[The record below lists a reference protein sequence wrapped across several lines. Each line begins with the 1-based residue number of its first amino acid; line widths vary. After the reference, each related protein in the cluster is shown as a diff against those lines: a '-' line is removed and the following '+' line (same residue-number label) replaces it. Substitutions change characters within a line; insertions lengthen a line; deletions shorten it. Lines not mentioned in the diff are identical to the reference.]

1 MTREQKIDYNVC
13 GQINFNVWIIEII
26 KFCTFFFHKKNLKK
40 AKKNMHLIVTLLCE
54 KNKGKQRLK
63 YFPMYVRFVQ
73 IIYLKLYMNFIV
85 YRYQA

>member
-1 MTREQKIDYNVC
+1 M
-13 GQINFNVWIIEII
+13 NFNVWIIEII
-26 KFCTFFFHKKNLKK
+26 KFCTFFFSLEKSEKGKKKYSFNSCVAML
-40 AKKNMHLIVTLLCE
+40 

>member
-1 MTREQKIDYNVC
+1 M
-13 GQINFNVWIIEII
+13 NFNVWIIEII
-26 KFCTFFFHKKNLKK
+26 KFCTFFFSLEKSEKG
-40 AKKNMHLIVTLLCE
+40 KKNMHLIVTLLCE